1 MGYFYKKKFEDWIQ
15 FRFFGLKNQ
24 QLY

>member
-1 MGYFYKKKFEDWIQ
+1 MGYFYKKKFEAWVQ